1 VDALRKQGVSVD
13 VEADG
18 TEEETRVDGYQQDH
32 DHDQDQDQVQAH
44 RQHDVDPDLERDLQ
58 TGNDIG
64 VGEPHD
70 RDDRDDGEE
79 NGDID
84 INIDAQIDRE
94 ETSSELSPTPGPHMD
109 LDDLQTRES
118 GSAANPATNKRNSR
132 SNANSKS
139 NSKSASASASASGS
153 GSSKGKNKDPDPD
166 DKPVKKKHP
175 RPGRPRN
182 PNPPLGAHQVP
193 SNLTPVSLLNNQGM
207 RAKEALGDHSG
218 SAGREVLSLA
228 FGSGGGFGVGED
240 TGRSANAALVTNN
253 DGNDDNDED
262 DVEGVRSGEDTVSGS
277 SLEESLGLRET
288 CWEED
293 KDGRVLNDEGKK
305 RVEEIVRGIAGQ
317 VSSCTVRWV
326 SLYSADVTILLI
338 LASPQLARLH
348 AATNLNYLLLTS
360 PPFPPPPT
368 FPTLSFS
375 PPSENFWTSLRGTPA
390 HNLSK
395 FLSLSHP
402 SLTTRRMAIP
412 TGARS
417 LDIKSRLNGR
427 MREMVR
433 TVSGLGEAEMK
444 WTRPESMVQAY
455 GVKVVGWPL
464 EETGEEGKGA
474 VPLRNPSNN
483 SAQ

>member
-1 VDALRKQGVSVD
+1 VDALKKQGVSVD
-13 VEADG
+13 VEADR
-18 TEEETRVDGYQQDH
+18 TEEETQVDGYQQDH
-32 DHDQDQDQVQAH
+32 DQDQDQDH

-64 VGEPHD
+64 VSEQHD
-70 RDDRDDGEE
+70 GNDRDDGEE

-139 NSKSASASASASGS
+139 NSKSASAFTTASS
-153 GSSKGKNKDPDPD
+153 SSKGKNKDPDPD

-218 SAGREVLSLA
+218 SAGREVLSLNFA
-228 FGSGGGFGVGED
+228 SGGGFGLGDEA
-240 TGRSANAALVTNN
+240 GRSSNTALGTNN
-253 DGNDDNDED
+253 SSNSNDDNDED
-262 DVEGVRSGEDTVSGS
+262 DVEGVRSGEEAVSGS

-293 KDGRVLNDEGKK
+293 KDGRVLNDAGKK

-317 VSSCTVRWV
+317 VSSRTVPWKCCV
-326 SLYSADVTILLI
+326 STEAVDLSCFRPRSSLHVFTRPPISTTSSSLRLPSHRHRHSPRSPSP
-338 LASPQLARLH
+338 LRQKTFGPHSEEPQL
-348 AATNLNYLLLTS
+348 TTS
-360 PPFPPPPT
+360 RN
-368 FPTLSFS
+368 FS
-375 PPSENFWTSLRGTPA
+375 PSHTP
-390 HNLSK
+390 
-395 FLSLSHP
+395 
-402 SLTTRRMAIP
+402 R
-412 TGARS
+412 
-417 LDIKSRLNGR
+417 
-427 MREMVR
+427 
-433 TVSGLGEAEMK
+433 
-444 WTRPESMVQAY
+444 
-455 GVKVVGWPL
+455 
-464 EETGEEGKGA
+464 
-474 VPLRNPSNN
+474 
-483 SAQ
+483 

>member
-1 VDALRKQGVSVD
+1 MHAHPQHTAQDDQDDHPEEIYTYETLTDAVDALRKQGVSVD

-32 DHDQDQDQVQAH
+32 DHDHDQDQSH

-58 TGNDIG
+58 SGNDIG
-64 VGEPHD
+64 VDQPHD
-70 RDDRDDGEE
+70 GDDRDGGEE

-132 SNANSKS
+132 SNANPKS

-153 GSSKGKNKDPDPD
+153 GSSKGKSKDLDTD

-218 SAGREVLSLA
+218 SAGREVLSVA
-228 FGSGGGFGVGED
+228 FGSGGGFGVGD
-240 TGRSANAALVTNN
+240 GAGSSANTPLGVNN
-253 DGNDDNDED
+253 NGNADNDED
-262 DVEGVRSGEDTVSGS
+262 DVEGARSGEETVSGS

-293 KDGRVLNDEGKK
+293 KDGRLLNDEGKK

-317 VSSCTVRWV
+317 VSSCTVV
-326 SLYSADVTILLI
+326 SKCCISTDVANLPCSRPRSSSPAFTQLPISTTSSSLRLRSHRHRRSQLFPSPHPQKTFGPHSAE
-338 LASPQLARLH
+338 PQL
-348 AATNLNYLLLTS
+348 TISQSSS
-360 PPFPPPPT
+360 P
-368 FPTLSFS
+368 SH
-375 PPSENFWTSLRGTPA
+375 TP
-390 HNLSK
+390 
-395 FLSLSHP
+395 
-402 SLTTRRMAIP
+402 R
-412 TGARS
+412 
-417 LDIKSRLNGR
+417 
-427 MREMVR
+427 
-433 TVSGLGEAEMK
+433 
-444 WTRPESMVQAY
+444 
-455 GVKVVGWPL
+455 
-464 EETGEEGKGA
+464 
-474 VPLRNPSNN
+474 
-483 SAQ
+483 